1 MVEVKMW
8 LKRCYL
14 KKLNKEGECRRSMF
28 LLMLVSLFNAAITVS
43 ATIAIVILNITGHD
57 DGRCYNVCTFFW
69 AAGIMVGFVI
79 LLTLFSNR
87 FFYIPLH

>member
-1 MVEVKMW
+1 M
-8 LKRCYL
+8 
-14 KKLNKEGECRRSMF
+14 
-28 LLMLVSLFNAAITVS
+28 MLVSLFNAAITVS
-43 ATIAIVILNITGHD
+43 ATIAIVILNITDHD
-57 DGRCYNVCTFFW
+57 DGRFYNVCTFSW

>member
-1 MVEVKMW
+1 
-8 LKRCYL
+8 
-14 KKLNKEGECRRSMF
+14 MF

-43 ATIAIVILNITGHD
+43 ATIAIVILNITDHD
-57 DGRCYNVCTFFW
+57 DGRFYNVCTFFW